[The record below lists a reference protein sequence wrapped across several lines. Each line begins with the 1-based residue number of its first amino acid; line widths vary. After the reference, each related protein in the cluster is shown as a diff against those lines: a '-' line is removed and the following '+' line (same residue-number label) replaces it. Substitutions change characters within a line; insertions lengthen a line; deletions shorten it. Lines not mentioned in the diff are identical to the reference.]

1 MDLLAYKN
9 SMKNFPMPTIGQT
22 ENFIDFVANNHSW
35 CKRLPQLFATNLEE
49 FYFAKLTFNVQ

>member
-1 MDLLAYKN
+1 MQ
-9 SMKNFPMPTIGQT
+9 NFPMPTIGQT